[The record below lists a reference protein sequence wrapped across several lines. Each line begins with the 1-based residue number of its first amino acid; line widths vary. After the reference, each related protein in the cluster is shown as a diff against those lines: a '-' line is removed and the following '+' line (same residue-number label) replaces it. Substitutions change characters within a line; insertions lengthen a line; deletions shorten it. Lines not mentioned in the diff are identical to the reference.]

1 MRRLF
6 LALAAVVALVFSS
19 PPSHALAQGTFYTP
33 TPGNQFVT
41 TTEKYLYIV
50 WSVPQ
55 NLAPFAGIKT
65 REELEAFVARSA
77 VLLCKLHLTK
87 EPTRTKDCKVQVV
100 RLNSND
106 EYTKS
111 AAGGFKT
118 VATLTTPLSK
128 MTDELA
134 AQAKDLPLTALR
146 PLFNKFNFVH
156 EENPLGGKKP

>member
-6 LALAAVVALVFSS
+6 LALAAVITLEFAT
-19 PPSHALAQGTFYTP
+19 PPSHASAQGTFYTP
-33 TPGNQFVT
+33 TSGNQFVT

-65 REELEAFVARSA
+65 RDELEAFVARSA
-77 VLLCKLHLTK
+77 ILLCKQHLAK
-87 EPTRTKDCKVQVV
+87 EATRTKDCKVQVV

-118 VATLTTPLSK
+118 IATLTTPLSK
-128 MTDELA
+128 VTDELA

-156 EENPLGGKKP
+156 EEIPLEVKKP

>member
-6 LALAAVVALVFSS
+6 LSLVAMLTLCAAALPVRAS
-19 PPSHALAQGTFYTP
+19 AQGAFYTP

-41 TTEKYLYIV
+41 TTDKYLYIV

-55 NLAPFAGIKT
+55 NLSPFAGLKT

-77 VLLCKLHLTK
+77 LLLCKLHLGK
-87 EPTRTKDCKVQVV
+87 EPSRTKNCKVQVV

-118 VATLTTPLSK
+118 IATLTTQLSK
-128 MTDELA
+128 ITDELA
-134 AQAKDLPLTALR
+134 AQAKSLPLTALR

-156 EENPLGGKKP
+156 EEIPLGQKP